1 MRTTRRTS
9 TLFQTILFG
18 SVLASFGQ
26 GCAPNLVWVQTGL
39 DRSVAVQQL
48 AACRLQAEQ
57 SFYSSEEGSEERS
70 ARLSRWTDLCMKAN
84 GWRQEEQ

>member
-1 MRTTRRTS
+1 MRTTRQIPTF
-9 TLFQTILFG
+9 FQTILLGCVF
-18 SVLASFGQ
+18 ASFGQ

-39 DRSVAVQQL
+39 DRSAAAQQL

-70 ARLSRWTDLCMKAN
+70 ARLSRWTELCMKAN
-84 GWRQEEQ
+84 GWHQEEQ